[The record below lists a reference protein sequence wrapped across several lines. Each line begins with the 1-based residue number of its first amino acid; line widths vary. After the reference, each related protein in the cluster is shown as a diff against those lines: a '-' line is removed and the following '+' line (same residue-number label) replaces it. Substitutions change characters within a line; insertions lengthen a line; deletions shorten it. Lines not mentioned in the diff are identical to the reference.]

1 MAPAPVDV
9 ETSEAIER
17 LGGRIDAL
25 DVSLR
30 TEIREGLAESR
41 AEFRKSLA
49 ESRIELRAEFREAL
63 AESRIESRAEL
74 REDFAESRRHAEVLF
89 ESLRDDIRILAE
101 GFGVLSAKLESLRR

>member
-1 MAPAPVDV
+1 MDV

-30 TEIREGLAESR
+30 TEIREGLDESR
-41 AEFRKSLA
+41 AEFR
-49 ESRIELRAEFREAL
+49 EA
-63 AESRIESRAEL
+63 
-74 REDFAESRRHAEVLF
+74 FAEGRRHAEVLF

-101 GFGVLSAKLESLRR
+101 GFAVLSAKLDALRP